1 MNRACWEQRKATT
14 APKSPGSPIVR
25 IGLPER
31 WASMAASKVIPS
43 LAARLRAVCSTRS
56 VAWEPG
62 RTAFSVTPVWA
73 ISRATV
79 FMNPVRPARAVL
91 DRRMCGIGCF
101 TETEV
106 M

>member
-1 MNRACWEQRKATT
+1 M
-14 APKSPGSPIVR
+14 VR
-25 IGLPER
+25 IGLPAR
-31 WASMAASKVIPS
+31 WASMAASKLIPS

-62 RTAFSVTPVWA
+62 RTALRVTPVWA

-79 FMNPVRPARAVL
+79 FMNPVSPARAVL
-91 DRRMCGIGCF
+91 ERRMWGIGCF
-101 TETEV
+101 TETDV